1 MSNCVTEDIKNAI
14 ENKQEELN
22 KLLESEIVDR
32 EEALKLST
40 ELDKLIYKY
49 YSYNTY
55 KC

>member
-1 MSNCVTEDIKNAI
+1 MCNCSTEDIKNAI

-32 EEALKLST
+32 AKALELSV

-49 YSYNTY
+49 YSYTM
-55 KC
+55 

>member
-1 MSNCVTEDIKNAI
+1 MCNCSTEAIKTAI

-32 EEALKLST
+32 AKALELSV

-49 YSYNTY
+49 YSFTM
-55 KC
+55 